1 MKKTHLYEFLLMS
14 LFCSLCF
21 IAFLAAADY
30 RSHYVSTP
38 LRGEAVTSAA
48 PPLATLLAGSL
59 AALQAAGASL
69 TQGRRAD
76 AMSALDAARR
86 SLQAASGAIEASQP
100 QPQPQALAPA
110 LAAVE
115 QARRDV
121 QNGQPLRAPD
131 VIGQAAAIVQQ
142 LLPAAAQGRLSAG
155 FPPEGLQDFV
165 GAQVIDGYG
174 NRIGEIEAVHSKAG
188 ALAELELRVNPAAAP
203 SLKRAAR
210 HLLIPVR
217 RVVFGRPQWLGST
230 LVAVPDWR
238 RNSSG

>member
-30 RSHYVSTP
+30 RSHYVPTP

-100 QPQPQALAPA
+100 QALAPA

-121 QNGQPLRAPD
+121 QNGQPLRAPG

-174 NRIGEIEAVHSKAG
+174 NRIGEIEAVHRKAG

-203 SLKRAAR
+203 SLKRAER

-230 LVAVPDWR
+230 LVALPDWR
-238 RNSSG
+238 RNSPG